1 MDVSVITTAEFNV
14 NLSISQGE
22 LNQFLDEL
30 ESVFSHYVKEDIGSI
45 SKIIEF
51 KNLLTLSVNNL
62 K

>member
-1 MDVSVITTAEFNV
+1 MDVSVIMTSEFNV

-30 ESVFSHYVKEDIGSI
+30 ESVFSHYVKEDIASI
-45 SKIIEF
+45 TKIIEF
-51 KNLLTLSVNNL
+51 KNLLTLSINNM